1 MDNRIFIELGLGLLV
16 SGFCVIIQGG
26 ILLALFS
33 WLRKY
38 FGHIEDHFQV
48 SFNFAIV
55 QGVVWILCIMHF
67 IQVAVWAVTF
77 KCIGCFD
84 SFYKALYFS
93 LVTYST
99 VGYGDLVAPDAWKL
113 FGGVEAIMGPLMFG
127 WSASF
132 LFGTVSQF
140 YKLRLRR
147 SLDQK

>member
-16 SGFCVIIQGG
+16 SGFCVIIQGV

-33 WLRKY
+33 SLRKY
-38 FGHIEDHFQV
+38 FDHIEDHFHTSV
-48 SFNFAIV
+48 NFAIV
-55 QGVVWILCIMHF
+55 QVVVWVLGIMHF

-77 KCIGCFD
+77 KFIGCFD

-132 LFGTVSQF
+132 LFGTVNQF
-140 YKLRLRR
+140 YKIRLRR
-147 SLDQK
+147 NLNHK